1 MTNRKLLTNLA
12 LGMIGLLV
20 LVGLLLQVL
29 VIPQLSRDLAST
41 YTEYSDQGFIIQ
53 VMLSSMVFVGQ
64 VIMVLIGLLLSKIN
78 SRRLLENRSN
88 AFAQSLA
95 ISFAAISVLTAVLL
109 IWLTS
114 RNTLPPA
121 LAIALVITILVSS
134 IAGLVTWSLTEVLK
148 EATKARVELERVI

>member
-12 LGMIGLLV
+12 LAMIGLLV

-29 VIPQLSRDLAST
+29 IIPQLSRDLVST

-88 AFAQSLA
+88 VFAQSLA
-95 ISFAAISVLTAVLL
+95 ISFTAISILTAILL